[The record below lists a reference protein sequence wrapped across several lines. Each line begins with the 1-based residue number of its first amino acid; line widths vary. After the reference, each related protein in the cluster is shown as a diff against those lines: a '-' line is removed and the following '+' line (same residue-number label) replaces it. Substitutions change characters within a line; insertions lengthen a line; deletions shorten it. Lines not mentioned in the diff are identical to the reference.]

1 MAEASERINTA
12 ISTAELERRWSAV
25 RAAMAGHGIEVLLM
39 QANNDFMGGY
49 VKYFTDVPAT
59 NGYPVTVVFPRD
71 DRMSL
76 VGQGPFGVVR
86 DLPTEGDGV
95 RRGTARFMAT
105 PSYASAHYTAGYDA
119 ALAEKA
125 LERFAGG
132 TVGLLGTAAMSFALV
147 DHLKRG
153 KLSKAKFVDVSD
165 MVDRIKSVKSEEELA
180 LIRRTAA
187 MQDAAMEAVFKAIRP
202 GMRDLEVAAVAEQ
215 VGHSL
220 GSEQGLFL
228 CASAPVGVSAMFGNR
243 HLQNRVIEPGDQY
256 TLLVENNGAGG
267 FYTELGRTCV
277 LGKASQEMKYEFAFV
292 LEAQKFMLGLLKP
305 GASCKDIFE
314 SYNAFMRT
322 NGRPEEKRLH
332 CHGQGYDM
340 VERPLIRFDETMP
353 IRKNMNIVVHPTYAT
368 ARTFS
373 WVCDN
378 FLTGE
383 NGVDEKLHKFP
394 QKIFELG

>member
-25 RAAMAGHGIEVLLM
+25 RAAMAEHRIDVLVM

-49 VKYFTDVPAT
+49 VKYFTDIPAT
-59 NGYPVTVVFPRD
+59 NGYPQTVVFPD
-71 DRMSL
+71 DERTTV
-76 VGQGPFGVVR
+76 VGQGPFGAVR
-86 DLPTEGDGV
+86 DLPPEGDGV
-95 RRGTARFMAT
+95 RRGTARFMGT
-105 PSYASAHYTAGYDA
+105 PSYASAYYTAEYDA
-119 ALAEKA
+119 VLVEKA

-132 TVGLLGTAAMSFALV
+132 TVGLLGTAAMSHALV
-147 DHLKRG
+147 DYLKRG
-153 KLSKAKFVDVSD
+153 KLSKARFVDASD
-165 MVDRIKSVKSEEELA
+165 LVDRIKSVKSEEELS

-187 MQDAAMEAVFKAIRP
+187 MQDAAMDAVFKAIRP

-228 CASAPVGVSAMFGNR
+228 CSSAPVGVSAMFGNR
-243 HLQNRVIEPGDQY
+243 HLQNRVIQPGDQY

-277 LGKASQEMKYEFAFV
+277 LGKASQEMKDEFAFV
-292 LEAQKFMLGLLKP
+292 LEAQKFMLGLLKH

-314 SYNAFMRT
+314 SYNTFMRN

-340 VERPLIRFDETMP
+340 VERPLIRFDESMP
-353 IRKNMNIVVHPTYAT
+353 ILKNMNIVVHPTYAT

-383 NGVDEKLHKFP
+383 NGVVEKLHKFP